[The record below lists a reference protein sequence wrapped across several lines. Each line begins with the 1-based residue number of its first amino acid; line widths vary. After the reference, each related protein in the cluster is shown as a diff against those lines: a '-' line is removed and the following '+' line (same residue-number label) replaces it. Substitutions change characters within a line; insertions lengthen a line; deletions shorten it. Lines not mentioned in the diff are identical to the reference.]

1 MCSSFCFFD
10 TFTRYAWFGTI
21 TQENNIILEK
31 KNNSPLYII
40 YNNRLILIIDIII
53 IQIQT
58 RKEIRKDQP
67 ANQFLHFASQTNNTI
82 LHVNRN
88 ISIEMAANSST
99 LPRDSP

>member
-1 MCSSFCFFD
+1 MYGSFCFFD
-10 TFTRYAWFGTI
+10 TFTGYAWFGTI

-58 RKEIRKDQP
+58 RKEILEKI
-67 ANQFLHFASQTNNTI
+67 NQLT
-82 LHVNRN
+82 
-88 ISIEMAANSST
+88 NSST
-99 LPRDSP
+99 LPRKQTIRFFT